1 MNDENVKP
9 AVKHKRNRE
18 LLEEAF
24 PVEYIKQ
31 GLNGT
36 RAYKAI
42 KQRQGI
48 VMADDSA
55 RAMASQTL
63 SKLSVQER
71 IRALLPSEEVEAGV
85 IRDALLSKPKHAI
98 TFGEKHK
105 YLETSL
111 KLKGLLK
118 TSDDKPS
125 VQVGIIIER

>member
-1 MNDENVKP
+1 MDKKKVKP
-9 AVKHKRNRE
+9 RSNQV

-24 PVEYIKQ
+24 PIEYVRQ

-36 RAYKAI
+36 AAYTAI
-42 KQRQGI
+42 KKARGERITPKTAGVLASRQLAK
-48 VMADDSA
+48 V
-55 RAMASQTL
+55 
-63 SKLSVQER
+63 SVQER

-85 IRDALLSKPKHAI
+85 IRDALLSRPKSPI
-98 TFGEKHK
+98 TYGEKHK

-118 TSDDKPS
+118 ANEDKPS